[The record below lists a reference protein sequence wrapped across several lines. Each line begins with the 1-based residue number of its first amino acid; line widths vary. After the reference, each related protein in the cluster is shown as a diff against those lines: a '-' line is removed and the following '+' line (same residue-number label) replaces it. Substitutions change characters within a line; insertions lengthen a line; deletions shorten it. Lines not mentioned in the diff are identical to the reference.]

1 MNKKRVIIKNVQD
14 GCVTKIHDR
23 VSSNASILIGV
34 GIGIAFIQ
42 LMGIALACWLASAI
56 KKENTN

>member
-1 MNKKRVIIKNVQD
+1 MSLLKD
-14 GCVTKIHDR
+14 GCVSKVHDR

-56 KKENTN
+56 KKENSA